1 MVELNAED
9 LKLELGVR
17 AKTIIADGL
26 GLIENSGKKA
36 LCPLHADK
44 NPSMSWYK
52 DGLMWRCHACK
63 EHIDIYRYL
72 TEFRSM
78 TFTQAVGEVARIVGK
93 SIEPVQAV
101 VKPFDLPN
109 IEIYELTEP
118 FIEYMA
124 KRKITKETLDFWK
137 VKQSN
142 WKGKE
147 VYTFQYFD
155 QHNKLIYVSYRECGK
170 GGSKGGCETNT
181 KSILWGM
188 WHVDNTKPLC
198 IVEGQPDCAA
208 VWQSGFKNVV
218 SVPNGSNNLKWIDHC
233 WDWLQSV
240 PEFIVFADN
249 DAPGIEMAENI
260 KRRLNNVKIVKANRK
275 DANEVL
281 FYDGPDA
288 ILELINEALEKTP
301 HGIIDVAETPYK
313 TAMQVEEHQVETG
326 FIDYDYHVEDWKDQE
341 ITVVFGRNGEGK
353 TTFISQVIAHCIQ
366 NNEKVFLYSGEM
378 SDNKIQNWLY
388 RQMIGTNKQ
397 YLRTIVTK
405 YKDKVEPLPAVVKAI
420 KTWHKGKFFL
430 FDRNERKVLG
440 DLKKFFDTMEI
451 ASKRYGIKLF
461 IIDNLMAVLEENAD
475 SLYSDQANFV
485 QRCKDFAIN
494 QNCHVVL
501 LAHPNKEKKEVKKG
515 SEGNLEK
522 TDISGSN
529 NIPNK
534 ADNII
539 AIERVWDEEGDC
551 DAIITCL
558 KDRESGQRKAF
569 KYLFSRETLRFYNDW
584 TKENVVYGWEKY
596 LK

>member
-1 MVELNAED
+1 MDKLDAEA
-9 LKLELGVR
+9 LKVQLGVR
-17 AKTIIADGL
+17 AKQIIASGIGL
-26 GLIENSGKKA
+26 VENSSKKV
-36 LCPLHADK
+36 LCPLHNEK
-44 NPSMSWYK
+44 NPSMSWFN
-52 DGLMWRCHACK
+52 DGLMWRCNSC
-63 EHIDIYRYL
+63 EGHIDIYRYL
-72 TEFRSM
+72 TEFKGM
-78 TFTQAVGEVARIVGK
+78 TFIQALEEVSGMVGNH
-93 SIEPVQAV
+93 IEPIQ
-101 VKPFDLPN
+101 VKEKKFVLPKITMCDLSD
-109 IEIYELTEP
+109 P
-118 FIEYMA
+118 FIEYME
-124 KRKITKETLDFWK
+124 KRKLEKETLDFWK
-137 VKQSN
+137 VKQSK
-142 WKGKE
+142 WRGKD

-155 QHNKLIYVSYRECGK
+155 QHDKLIYVSYRELGK
-170 GGSKGGCETNT
+170 GGEKGGCVKDT
-181 KSILWGM
+181 KPILWGM
-188 WHVDNTKPLC
+188 WHVDINKPVV
-198 IVEGQPDCAA
+198 IVEGQPDAMA
-208 VWQSGFKNVV
+208 VWQAGFKNVL
-218 SVPNGSNNLKWIDHC
+218 SVPNGANNTHWINHC
-233 WDWLQSV
+233 WDWLQKI

-249 DAPGIEMAENI
+249 DNEGMKMAEKI
-260 KRRLNNVKIVKANRK
+260 KQRLNNVKIIKADRK

-281 FYDGPDA
+281 FYDGDDA
-288 ILELINEALEKTP
+288 VLELINEALEKTP
-301 HGIIDVAETPYK
+301 QGLLDMAEIPYK
-313 TAMQVEEHQVETG
+313 TAMQVQEHQIETG

-353 TTFISQVIAHCIQ
+353 TTFISQVIAHCIEK
-366 NNEKVFLYSGEM
+366 NEKVFLYSGEM

-388 RQMIGTNKQ
+388 RQMIGTNKA

-405 YKDKVEPLPAVVKAI
+405 YKYKIEPLPAVIKAI

-430 FDRNERKVLG
+430 FDRNESKVLG
-440 DLKKFFDTMEI
+440 DLDKFFKTMEI

-485 QRCKDFAIN
+485 QKCKDFAIK

-539 AIERVWDEEGDC
+539 AIERVWDESGDC